1 MPRAC
6 HRASALHAA
15 AMCRRRGGGALL
27 PHATSLRCADGG
39 LTGTVSRCGA
49 QVWKTFHSS
58 HHTSPAEF
66 RHAMRKLNV
75 KLTAAQASRL
85 HGEIVSSDDSDFTDF
100 CSVLMLLPEKN
111 AGELLMQWLDE
122 SGFDT
127 GDEIRIPQGEG
138 PVASWKLLTSG
149 LVAGIISRT
158 TTAPMDRLKVMLQ
171 AHPKNSSVMQ
181 TFRFI
186 MREGGALAFWRGN
199 GVNCIKIGP
208 EVSVVAARKP
218 PAPRTRRT
226 DATSAHPLSQTGI
239 RFWAYENVKRA
250 ICKDPE
256 DVTVPER
263 FLAGAAAGSTAQLC
277 IYPLEIAKTRLAL
290 AKTGEYRV
298 REASN
303 GCVCRVQPPSA

>member
-1 MPRAC
+1 
-6 HRASALHAA
+6 
-15 AMCRRRGGGALL
+15 
-27 PHATSLRCADGG
+27 
-39 LTGTVSRCGA
+39 
-49 QVWKTFHSS
+49 
-58 HHTSPAEF
+58 
-66 RHAMRKLNV
+66 MRKLNV

-85 HGEIVSSDDSDFTDF
+85 HGEIVASEDSDFTDF

-138 PVASWKLLTSG
+138 PMASWKLLTAG
-149 LVAGIISRT
+149 LVAGVISRT

-208 EVSVVAARKP
+208 EVSGGRRTLAIASCSGASTVWRRVAA
-218 PAPRTRRT
+218 TT
-226 DATSAHPLSQTGI
+226 DGDQVLG
-239 RFWAYENVKRA
+239 V
-250 ICKDPE
+250 
-256 DVTVPER
+256 
-263 FLAGAAAGSTAQLC
+263 
-277 IYPLEIAKTRLAL
+277 
-290 AKTGEYRV
+290 
-298 REASN
+298 
-303 GCVCRVQPPSA
+303 